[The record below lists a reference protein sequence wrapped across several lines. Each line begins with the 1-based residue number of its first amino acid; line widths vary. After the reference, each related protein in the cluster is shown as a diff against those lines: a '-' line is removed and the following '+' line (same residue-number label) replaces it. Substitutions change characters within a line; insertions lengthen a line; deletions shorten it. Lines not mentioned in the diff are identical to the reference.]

1 VPRPSPRD
9 ESKEKDVALQFSL
22 VCAGTYADPAFFAET
37 PAWPVPRAAYDPAVG
52 RLSTEVCF
60 DEAELA
66 EELGFDMVSV
76 SEHHYWP
83 LIPTPNAA
91 LTAAALTQRTKRV
104 RLGWLGPLVSMS
116 NPVRIAE
123 EAAQLDEM
131 SGGRLSL
138 LFLRGTPNE
147 FLAYNVN
154 PDETRARTQE
164 ATQLIVRAL
173 SEPQP
178 FGWEGRYYR
187 FPTVSV
193 WPGATQLPHPPIFAS
208 GNSPESVAFA
218 ARHRFALALSFYP
231 PHLVAKLVQTYYE
244 AAAAAGW
251 TPTPEQILYRG
262 FVYCGRSDAAAE
274 EVAARYFGAGSMSA
288 QIKGRASVVAEIGHS
303 RVASVEAL
311 AANQPAPKGSARK
324 AAGFALGSLAFYGG
338 PESMVEQITKF
349 YEETGVGFLDLV
361 FTGGGLTREER
372 RDSITRFGQQV
383 IPQLRGLGANVQV
396 TQNAS

>member
-1 VPRPSPRD
+1 MPRPSPRD

-178 FGWEGRYYR
+178 FGWRGVTTGSRPFRCGPAQPSYLIR
-187 FPTVSV
+187 RSSPQVTARSRWRSQRGTVSP
-193 WPGATQLPHPPIFAS
+193 WHCRSILRTWSPSWCRPTTKRPQPPAGRRRRSRSFIAAS
-208 GNSPESVAFA
+208 C
-218 ARHRFALALSFYP
+218 
-231 PHLVAKLVQTYYE
+231 T
-244 AAAAAGW
+244 AAG
-251 TPTPEQILYRG
+251 PML
-262 FVYCGRSDAAAE
+262 
-274 EVAARYFGAGSMSA
+274 
-288 QIKGRASVVAEIGHS
+288 
-303 RVASVEAL
+303 L
-311 AANQPAPKGSARK
+311 LRK
-324 AAGFALGSLAFYGG
+324 
-338 PESMVEQITKF
+338 
-349 YEETGVGFLDLV
+349 
-361 FTGGGLTREER
+361 
-372 RDSITRFGQQV
+372 
-383 IPQLRGLGANVQV
+383 
-396 TQNAS
+396 